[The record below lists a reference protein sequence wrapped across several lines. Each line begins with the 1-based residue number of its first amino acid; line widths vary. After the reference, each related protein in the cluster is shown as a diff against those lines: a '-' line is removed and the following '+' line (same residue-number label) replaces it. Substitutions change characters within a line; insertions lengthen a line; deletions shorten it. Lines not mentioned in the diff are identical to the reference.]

1 MNTMIHRRAHISIM
15 VEDAFGRLFSRI
27 ARFIKQ
33 RAQRHQD
40 MRHIRELASMGDR
53 DLRDMGIGRGDLYWA
68 SQLPIN
74 DRPTTGLNQIARKNQ
89 RA

>member
-1 MNTMIHRRAHISIM
+1 MNTMTHRRAHISIL
-15 VEDAFGRLFSRI
+15 VEDALGRLFNHI
-27 ARFIKQ
+27 GNIIKQ

-68 SQLPIN
+68 SQLPIS